1 MRSKHSECLLPVMG
15 RSGFE
20 AGQECNSSGRR
31 QSTSVKRW
39 PLRSLF
45 RSGSILI
52 ALALAYSVFDQGLIA
67 NPAWRHFA
75 VGETHVVN
83 ALLWVYGL
91 PAILL
96 LVLARKVADPERK
109 GLALAANLGA
119 LWNLLLLVTLEVR
132 QAFRGDY
139 LDRGTAGN
147 AEQYSY
153 SAAWILL
160 GTLLLVIGIAKKGRL
175 LRFASLAVMLLAV
188 GKVFLVDV
196 AKLGDLYRVFSFFG
210 LGVSLFLLAYL
221 YQRFVFGSTD
231 GEEASARPDD

>member
-1 MRSKHSECLLPVMG
+1 V
-15 RSGFE
+15 
-20 AGQECNSSGRR
+20 
-31 QSTSVKRW
+31 
-39 PLRSLF
+39 
-45 RSGSILI
+45 
-52 ALALAYSVFDQGLIA
+52 
-67 NPAWRHFA
+67 
-75 VGETHVVN
+75 
-83 ALLWVYGL
+83 WVYGL

-96 LVLARKVADPERK
+96 LVLAQKVASSFRR
-109 GLALAANLGA
+109 GLVLAANLGA

-132 QAFRGDY
+132 QVFRGDY
-139 LDRGTAGN
+139 LDRGTVGN

-188 GKVFLVDV
+188 AKVFLVDV

-221 YQRFVFGSTD
+221 YQRFVFGSRD
-231 GEEASARPDD
+231 VEEASAGPDD